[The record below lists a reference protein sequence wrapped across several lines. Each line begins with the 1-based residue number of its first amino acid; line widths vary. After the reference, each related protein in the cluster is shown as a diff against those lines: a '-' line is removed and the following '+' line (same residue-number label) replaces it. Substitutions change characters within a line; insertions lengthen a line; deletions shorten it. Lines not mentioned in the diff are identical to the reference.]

1 MLQAADKKVEAQALA
16 KEAKE
21 LQADIL
27 GLRSGALTG
36 AAVQAK
42 AAAKRARGDREGS
55 FLAARQALHAFYK
68 SRVADLNV
76 VIAKQRLPGIPLA
89 KQRELSEQAQAL
101 KAEKK
106 ALETQAQA
114 LETYYKH
121 PSAPPVSACGVQLM
135 RASRLTCM
143 AMLGLKPHAP

>member
-16 KEAKE
+16 REAKE
-21 LQADIL
+21 LQADVL
-27 GLRSGALTG
+27 GLRSGSTTA

-42 AAAKRARGDREGS
+42 LAAKRARGDREGG

-68 SRVADLNV
+68 SRVSDLNV

-89 KQRELSEQAQAL
+89 KQRELSEAALAL

-106 ALETQAQA
+106 QLETQLTA

-121 PSAPPVSACGVQLM
+121 PSAPPVS
-135 RASRLTCM
+135 
-143 AMLGLKPHAP
+143 